1 MICLPEMEMMRHK
14 AFNQLDDF
22 IREHEKSKMQLE
34 AQKQQLMQQELELR
48 KREALNESEK
58 RKIQLQKEMV
68 KKWHTENY
76 LIFFCKRESRDDT
89 LWVSKILQLFL
100 LKMFNII
107 LSDLKE
113 FELFE
118 HIQCGQHRLSANTCL
133 PDNMVTGINSNTR
146 SVDVF

>member
-1 MICLPEMEMMRHK
+1 MMRHK

-22 IREHEKSKMQLE
+22 IREHEKSKMKLE

-48 KREALNESEK
+48 KRETLNESEK

-107 LSDLKE
+107 
-113 FELFE
+113 F
-118 HIQCGQHRLSANTCL
+118 I
-133 PDNMVTGINSNTR
+133 
-146 SVDVF
+146 

>member
-48 KREALNESEK
+48 KRETLNESEK

-76 LIFFCKRESRDDT
+76 LFFFFAGDA
-89 LWVSKILQLFL
+89 SKKGKVEMILFGSLRYCSCSF
-100 LKMFNII
+100 
-107 LSDLKE
+107 
-113 FELFE
+113 
-118 HIQCGQHRLSANTCL
+118 
-133 PDNMVTGINSNTR
+133 
-146 SVDVF
+146 

>member
-1 MICLPEMEMMRHK
+1 MMRHK
-14 AFNQLDDF
+14 AFHQLDDV

-58 RKIQLQKEMV
+58 RKLQLQKEMV
-68 KKWHTENY
+68 KKRHTENY
-76 LIFFCKRESRDDT
+76 FIFFLQVMLQQRESRDDT
-89 LWVSKILQLFL
+89 LWVSKILQLFV

>member
-1 MICLPEMEMMRHK
+1 MMRHK
-14 AFNQLDDF
+14 AFHQLDDV

-58 RKIQLQKEMV
+58 RKLQLQKEMV
-68 KKWHTENY
+68 KKRHTENY
-76 LIFFCKRESRDDT
+76 FIFFLQVMLQQRESRDDT

-107 LSDLKE
+107 
-113 FELFE
+113 F
-118 HIQCGQHRLSANTCL
+118 I
-133 PDNMVTGINSNTR
+133 
-146 SVDVF
+146 

>member
-58 RKIQLQKEMV
+58 RKLQLQKEMV
-68 KKWHTENY
+68 KKRHTENY
-76 LIFFCKRESRDDT
+76 FIFFLQVMLQQRESRDDT
-89 LWVSKILQLFL
+89 LWVSKILQLFV
-100 LKMFNII
+100 LKMVNII

-118 HIQCGQHRLSANTCL
+118 HIQCG
-133 PDNMVTGINSNTR
+133 
-146 SVDVF
+146 